1 MHERGAEWC
10 HVTYNGVT
18 GYVMTVFLT
27 FQDEPMPDLPDDSTQ
42 EGESGGDTD
51 ANDPNEPIV
60 TPEPGGDDALYAV
73 VTTVSGSLN
82 LRRDALPG
90 SPVLA
95 RIPKGTTIR
104 IDERLAAWSRTTY
117 GGQTGYV
124 MNTYL
129 TFHQGKPEISGGTTA
144 VVTTASGSLNLRT
157 EPSLSGDVVARIPQY
172 ATVNVQQ
179 RGDSWCYVVYNDTI
193 GYVMTTYLTF
203 SGDSAQTQPDGGDAS
218 GENGSGSGDNS
229 ANSGR

>member
-1 MHERGAEWC
+1 M
-10 HVTYNGVT
+10 
-18 GYVMTVFLT
+18 
-27 FQDEPMPDLPDDSTQ
+27 
-42 EGESGGDTD
+42 
-51 ANDPNEPIV
+51 
-60 TPEPGGDDALYAV
+60 

-157 EPSLSGDVVARIPQY
+157 EPSLSGGVVAPY
-172 ATVNVQQ
+172 STVCHGQ
-179 RGDSWCYVVYNDTI
+179 RAAARRQLVLRGLQRHHRLRHDHVP
-193 GYVMTTYLTF
+193 YL
-203 SGDSAQTQPDGGDAS
+203 
-218 GENGSGSGDNS
+218 
-229 ANSGR
+229 

>member
-1 MHERGAEWC
+1 
-10 HVTYNGVT
+10 
-18 GYVMTVFLT
+18 
-27 FQDEPMPDLPDDSTQ
+27 MPDLPDDST
-42 EGESGGDTD
+42 GEEEPGDDTD

-104 IDERLAAWSRTTY
+104 IDEKLSAWSRTTY

-129 TFHQGKPEISGGTTA
+129 TFHQGQPEISAGTTA
-144 VVTTASGSLNLRT
+144 VVTTVSGSLNLRT
-157 EPSLSGDVVARIPQY
+157 EPSLNGGRDRPHSPVRHNQCAAARRQL
-172 ATVNVQQ
+172 VLRGLQ
-179 RGDSWCYVVYNDTI
+179 RYHRLRHDQ
-193 GYVMTTYLTF
+193 L
-203 SGDSAQTQPDGGDAS
+203 PHL
-218 GENGSGSGDNS
+218 
-229 ANSGR
+229 